1 MGVFLTP
8 IAIAAMSLGVGA
20 LQTLEVRQQFIKA
33 TKKEFIKYLPQIA
46 QEHQESIRQTVK
58 NCFAKYE
65 REIIK
70 RINDDI
76 KSRKAELENL
86 LQQKESREID
96 RANEIKRLR
105 D

>member
-1 MGVFLTP
+1 
-8 IAIAAMSLGVGA
+8 MSLGVSA
-20 LQTLEVRQQFIKA
+20 LQTLEVRQQ
-33 TKKEFIKYLPQIA
+33 FIKYLPQIA

-58 NCFAKYE
+58 DCFAKYE